1 MFRKHSAAFSSIQ
14 HGSIFL
20 LHSCRGDSNGAPPW
34 LDLEEEERRGRNA
47 ATQEKRA
54 AQVAQCP
61 PLHRQGRACTQAEP
75 TGRAPPAQNSRFWEL
90 PEGNL
95 RALHVCKGIWNKVIY
110 GNIETWQPSR
120 EWWNAQL
127 QIKSRSM
134 IWSHYQTESLNSP
147 GEFTKWW
154 TSRIAKVL
162 SFGQHENQQTSAIR
176 TPLLTIICFNTN
188 FLNKSS

>member
-1 MFRKHSAAFSSIQ
+1 MFRKCSTAFSSIG
-14 HGSIFL
+14 HRGIFL
-20 LHSCRGDSNGAPPW
+20 LHSCRGESNGAPPW
-34 LDLEEEERRGRNA
+34 LNLEEEERRGRNA

-54 AQVAQCP
+54 AQVAQRP
-61 PLHRQGRACTQAEP
+61 PLHRQGQACTQAEP
-75 TGRAPPAQNSRFWEL
+75 TGKAPPAQSSRFWEL

-110 GNIETWQPSR
+110 GNTETWQLSR

-154 TSRIAKVL
+154 TSRIAKAL
-162 SFGQHENQQTSAIR
+162 SFGWHENQQTSAIR
-176 TPLLTIICFNTN
+176 TPLLTIICF
-188 FLNKSS
+188 KHK